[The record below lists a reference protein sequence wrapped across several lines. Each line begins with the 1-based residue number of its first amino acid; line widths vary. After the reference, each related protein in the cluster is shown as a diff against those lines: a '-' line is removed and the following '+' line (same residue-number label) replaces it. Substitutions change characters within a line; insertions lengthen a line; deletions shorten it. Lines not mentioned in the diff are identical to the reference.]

1 MVLDSSSFFQDP
13 STTSTTST
21 TTTES
26 TTSTTENTS
35 ARLPRYPSWNSPREE
50 DFRRD
55 FLKIG
60 SDIFRK
66 KKNPFTEGLYI
77 RTRPHKRP
85 PPPPPPSPA
94 PPSSRPAHVVTVTD
108 PSGQSRQKHSDKTFR
123 GRARRIVM
131 EMTPLTI
138 GAVSVGVLVLVLL
151 LISVVTLI
159 VSRARRSGR
168 RRAQHTRCQL
178 AIRQFD
184 AISNSLAKD
193 NGGYSEDQSSHGP
206 PPRALPRS
214 TYSLLECPVC
224 LEIAWPPK
232 KIYQCREGHIVCD
245 TCKANP
251 NLKTCPMCRISFSN
265 NLTSRNR

>member
-1 MVLDSSSFFQDP
+1 MRFPRFP
-13 STTSTTST
+13 S
-21 TTTES
+21 
-26 TTSTTENTS
+26 
-35 ARLPRYPSWNSPREE
+35 RYDPREE

-55 FLKIG
+55 FLSKFG
-60 SDIFRK
+60 PDIFRK
-66 KKNPFTEGLYI
+66 KPSFPEGLY
-77 RTRPHKRP
+77 RHSRRPQKRP
-85 PPPPPPSPA
+85 TVAPPPPPSA
-94 PPSSRPAHVVTVTD
+94 RPARVATV
-108 PSGQSRQKHSDKTFR
+108 SQNYSRQSDR
-123 GRARRIVM
+123 VDIQSS
-131 EMTPLTI
+131 PLTLGSI
-138 GAVSVGVLVLVLL
+138 SVGVILGILL
-151 LISVVTLI
+151 LISLVTLI
-159 VSRARRSGR
+159 VGRVRRKAR

-184 AISNSLAKD
+184 AMNNSLAKD
-193 NGGYSEDQSSHGP
+193 NGGFAEDQAGASNLP
-206 PPRALPRS
+206 PVRALPRS